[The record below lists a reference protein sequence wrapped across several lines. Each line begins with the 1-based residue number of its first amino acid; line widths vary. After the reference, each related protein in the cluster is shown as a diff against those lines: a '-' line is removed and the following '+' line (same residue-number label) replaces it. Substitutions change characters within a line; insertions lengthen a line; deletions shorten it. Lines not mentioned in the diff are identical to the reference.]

1 MKNKVFSVTQI
12 NSYIKRMF
20 QSDYALR
27 KISIKGQVSNCKYH
41 SSGHIYFS
49 LKDEG
54 GQISCV
60 MFANSRH
67 QGLKFDM
74 EDGQEVIVSGNVSVY
89 ERSGTYQLYADEIR
103 LDGIG
108 ELYIAYEQLKQK
120 LYEEGLFDHE
130 KKKPIP
136 GNPKRIGIVTAK
148 TGAAIHDIMST
159 ARRRNPFVQLILYPA
174 QVQGEGAAETI
185 VKGIRVLDA
194 YGVDTIIIGRGGGS
208 IEDLWAFNEE
218 IVARAIYEA
227 DTPIISGTGHE
238 VDTTIADYA
247 ADLRAATP
255 TAACELAVPDIRE
268 VTDGIERRADTL
280 QTLLGQVIRRY
291 RIHLQEYQL
300 KIADFD
306 PKFGLQEQ
314 KMRLS
319 DLEER
324 LYSCMNEKMTKYRH
338 RLELFTGKLHGLSP
352 TAKLINGFGYLEDSD
367 GQPLISVDCIKVG
380 ETVSVTLSDGK
391 IYARTEKIEHHPAII
406 SNEDGRVAQNK

>member
-27 KISIKGQVSNCKYH
+27 RISIKGQVSNCKYH

-54 GQISCV
+54 SQISCV
-60 MFANSRH
+60 MFANTRY

-74 EDGQEVIVSGNVSVY
+74 EDGQEVIVSGNISVY
-89 ERSGTYQLYADEIR
+89 ERSGSYQLYADEIR

-136 GNPKRIGIVTAK
+136 KDPKKIGIVTAK
-148 TGAAIHDIMST
+148 TGAAIHDIIST
-159 ARRRNPFVQLILYPA
+159 AKRRNPFVQLILYPA
-174 QVQGEGAAETI
+174 KVQGEGAAAAI
-185 VKGIRVLDA
+185 VKGIETLDR
-194 YGVDTIIIGRGGGS
+194 YGVDIIIIGRGGGS

-218 IVARAIYEA
+218 IVARAIAAAE
-227 DTPIISGTGHE
+227 TPIISGTGHE

-268 VTDGIERRADTL
+268 VLEGIRSRA
-280 QTLLGQVIRRY
+280 QTLNTYLRQVLRR
-291 RIHLQEYQL
+291 YQL
-300 KIADFD
+300 KLKQYQLEIGKFD
-306 PKFGLQEQ
+306 PKFQLQEQ
-314 KMRLS
+314 KMRLAE
-319 DLEER
+319 LEDR
-324 LYSCMNEKMTKYRH
+324 LSLRMKNLMTEYRH
-338 RLELFTGKLHGLSP
+338 RLELYTGRLHGLSP
-352 TAKLINGFGYLEDSD
+352 TAKLVNGFGYLECENGEPLGSSRSVKKGDKISVIISD
-367 GQPLISVDCIKVG
+367 GTL
-380 ETVSVTLSDGK
+380 ETRVEEVK
-391 IYARTEKIEHHPAII
+391 PHQTEE
-406 SNEDGRVAQNK
+406 